1 MPYFRFDIPNTTI
14 IGIDLEKEYPQDF
27 WKKYPIQWIAN
38 TGYVL
43 EGVGTTY
50 YTNSE
55 GDENIY
61 SSVQLADSKKQTVVK
76 QIPMYSSTGM
86 FIRGITAVKDPNY
99 VPEYMDFKFS
109 TGKPNSA
116 EVDFDGNK
124 IEKGVPHDFV
134 VTAIPPYKL
143 NFVRIYNGSMS
154 FEDMLQWDFE
164 EPQDSWSGTVT
175 PSGSGAFEFYISVK
189 EVISTVPYSEK
200 LTNCK
205 TDYTGDTINA
215 NAETTI
221 VVTADPNYILNI
233 VNLRNNSTSTP
244 YKEFTEN
251 NTKCAIT
258 FTPNDMVEITAV
270 AKPSVTMIVYEEKL
284 GNCTSDFDGDKIPE
298 DKEVTITFTAN
309 KGFEF
314 TNAGSLWNNYKSTP
328 INNFRSGDTS
338 VSITFTP
345 IGNVEIKLVATK
357 IPAYINVDKSGLVD
371 CTTDT
376 PDKILD
382 TIENIDII
390 VVANSGF
397 EFKDNGV
404 IDNGVSTTT
413 PLIVQEDKTIA
424 KAIYI
429 NDLKLD
435 FAIKM
440 VAHEQGFSFK
450 QNITNCTTNHT
461 SKVLKEGVTTS
472 LILTANEGYG
482 FKTIYYIN
490 NGITTYLD
498 VPQGY
503 PEVYTFDI
511 LPLGDVVLYANAV
524 LIPEKVPFIAN
535 LTNCTVDYPLDYFYE
550 GDKYKLIFTAN
561 DGFEFTGVG
570 TLVNLVPSD
579 IGLISDD
586 KLTAKKEF
594 EVMGRE
600 VTATMKAT
608 VKRIGVASDFIHLY
622 NPSVE
627 ELNQLSKVRFVSG
640 SGGDF
645 TDYGQFITNLFIY
658 PFDFSDGQI
667 SEEKT
672 DIILG
677 MFNSKVVSSIVMDNF
692 NVVDLGTIEVPEKYN
707 NVYDYKDVTCTL
719 YLPYTD
725 GIILQNE
732 YVINQKISIKYVT
745 DLYTASTTIII
756 SSSFTNESIHIQNIE
771 IGYKIPFLQDV
782 AKTVIGDVNITYN
795 NDIKTPYI
803 EVSRNVPYNVSTM
816 FGKSTVDY
824 GTLKNYLGYVE
835 ISDIDLNTGGTLR
848 EQEEIKNLLKG
859 GIFINEDNNTTSN

>member
-1 MPYFRFDIPNTTI
+1 MAYLHFDIPHTT
-14 IGIDLEKEYPQDF
+14 L
-27 WKKYPIQWIAN
+27 
-38 TGYVL
+38 TGV
-43 EGVGTTY
+43 
-50 YTNSE
+50 
-55 GDENIY
+55 
-61 SSVQLADSKKQTVVK
+61 
-76 QIPMYSSTGM
+76 
-86 FIRGITAVKDPNY
+86 
-99 VPEYMDFKFS
+99 
-109 TGKPNSA
+109 
-116 EVDFDGNK
+116 
-124 IEKGVPHDFV
+124 
-134 VTAIPPYKL
+134 
-143 NFVRIYNGSMS
+143 
-154 FEDMLQWDFE
+154 
-164 EPQDSWSGTVT
+164 
-175 PSGSGAFEFYISVK
+175 
-189 EVISTVPYSEK
+189 
-200 LTNCK
+200 K
-205 TDYTGDTINA
+205 TDYNYPVNYSKNYTAKWVCDLGYEFVSTKKIRLYYKNGD
-215 NAETTI
+215 
-221 VVTADPNYILNI
+221 
-233 VNLRNNSTSTP
+233 
-244 YKEFTEN
+244 KESLYTH
-251 NTKCAIT
+251 IT
-258 FTPNDMVEITAV
+258 FPSKTEATVEFMIMDDYYTDLETQEIEGFVFPMVTISQELEN
-270 AKPSVTMIVYEEKL
+270 VTSNFI
-284 GNCTSDFDGDKIPE
+284 DGDYPE
-298 DKEVTITFTAN
+298 DKEVVINLEPTENYDLNYVSVYNNYADTDYSDNIIDNKIQLKIIPKILTIITAKAIPKVKKVSMKQTLTQCDSSYNDTMIPENKETTITITAK

-328 INNFRSGDTS
+328 INNFTSGDTS
-338 VSITFTP
+338 ISITFTP
-345 IGNVEIKLVATK
+345 IGDVEIKLVATK
-357 IPAYINVDKSGLVD
+357 IPTYINVDKSGLVD

-382 TIENIDII
+382 TTTNIEITVI
-390 VVANSGF
+390 ANDGF

-404 IDNGVSTTT
+404 VDNGTSTTT

-424 KAIYI
+424 KATYI

-490 NGITTYLD
+490 NGIETYLD

-503 PEVYTFDI
+503 PEVYTFGI

-535 LTNCTVDYPLDYFYE
+535 LTNCTVDYPLDYFYK
-550 GDKYKLIFTAN
+550 GGKYRLVFTAN

-570 TLVNLVPSD
+570 TLVNSTTSD

-586 KLTAKKEF
+586 KLTAETEF
-594 EVMGRE
+594 EVVGRKI
-600 VTATMKAT
+600 TATMKAT

-640 SGGDF
+640 SDGYF

-667 SEEKT
+667 PEEKT

-692 NVVDLGTIEVPEKYN
+692 NFVDLGTIEVPEKYN

-725 GIILQNE
+725 GIIIQNE
-732 YVINQKISIKYVT
+732 YVINQKINIKYVT
-745 DLYTASTTIII
+745 DLYTSSTTIVI
-756 SSSFTNESIHIQNIE
+756 SSSFTNEPIYVQNIE

-782 AKTVIGDVNITYN
+782 SKTVIGDVNITYN
-795 NDIKTPYI
+795 NNIKTPYI

-816 FGKSTVDY
+816 FGKSTIDY

-859 GIFINEDNNTTSN
+859 GIFINEDNNTTINE